1 MGSPG
6 LGIFHSLEHTGA
18 ERKRTRISLLL
29 YQRRAV
35 LKVQIFIMI
44 ITIIF
49 LCVREE
55 FSDMSCL
62 YFFKLKIVPS
72 LKRCFPRLYFILS
85 CVHRGGAGSHQAGC
99 LHRESGEGLQS
110 WEQASRRWTVLEVL

>member
-18 ERKRTRISLLL
+18 ERKRTRISLRL

-55 FSDMSCL
+55 FSDMFL
-62 YFFKLKIVPS
+62 F
-72 LKRCFPRLYFILS
+72 
-85 CVHRGGAGSHQAGC
+85 
-99 LHRESGEGLQS
+99 
-110 WEQASRRWTVLEVL
+110 VLFQT